1 MVAMNYIFKHTIHVL
16 SSRKWKFFLT
26 AVAIALGISLIVQTQ
41 IIVDTFERNYKEIAL
56 DHYGNTDII
65 VYHLEDI
72 YFEQDVYDKLIQ
84 SFDSDFQGIF
94 PQIRHSTTVY
104 HPSEGQ
110 FEQGVNLET
119 IGSEF
124 DSNFWGGIFSELTG
138 EKLDVTSLT
147 ANETIIS
154 EELADLLKANVG
166 DILSINL
173 LDEEGNS
180 IPYTV
185 TVNDIFS
192 YKGYGKAFSAFNSKR
207 VFLNHQAIQPLIQ
220 ANLTRPITRILV
232 GIEDHEEKPFLG
244 RELTDNAKGQIEQ
257 IINEELIGVWTW
269 REDDREALEE
279 GMAGIGSIFNL
290 FGFVVIL
297 SGLLLIINIQL
308 MNIEEQKQQL
318 GILRAVGAKK
328 RDIMTSKALE
338 TILLGITAGFLGLIL
353 GMGIAVLFN
362 AVTRDLLESWGN
374 PAIERSIFDVV
385 VNTNTLTLS
394 LMWAVG
400 LAIITGMMPA
410 LRARGISIV
419 EIIRG
424 NGQSKTVSYNNKKP
438 IWPLIIGGLIII
450 LALNTLITLIFQDH
464 PFYSPEGYR
473 NIETY
478 AADNLQALVMFAV
491 GLIFISFRYKSRSR
505 LLLTIGGLLM
515 IFITVFGFQV
525 AVKWIEEGGN
535 GNRLV
540 IIGLLSA
547 VAGATIVIGANL
559 DALTAGLRKLL
570 SFYAPTRSTG
580 LVATRYI
587 NSRKTRAVLTFATFA
602 IVLSLSSLMN
612 TFAYSQTYGTE
623 TSLQN
628 YLMDVSMVVE
638 SELPM
643 NLTTLD
649 YPSIL
654 QSRFDTEIEQ
664 MYPLATAYALGYHS
678 DVASLNTNE
687 DLFACKLVAFDFE
700 TYRDNDG
707 EVLFPFLFWDLVPF
721 YSQVIPIE
729 RNSNDEA
736 TRKEAINFW
745 EVFLSGQKL
754 HRETLLPVDSTDPNG
769 LPMCI
774 GWLWGVPAGDIVTFP
789 LKNGSLLEMIYA
801 ADVSYFPS
809 FYLHINEY
817 VSGVI
822 LSDTIASQLGMAYGY
837 GVREFFVETYHGF
850 DNDKND
856 ALGQEI
862 EEFSNKQG
870 ADTLRSLANDQMYGI
885 TTNNIWEVLFHDYK
899 TNAEALSL
907 IEIFI
912 GMGLVIGVMG
922 LLIVSHRSVK
932 ERKREIGMLRSIGF
946 SKKAVSL
953 AVILELLFLG
963 LLGFIVGFLVGN
975 YLAWVIIDLNGW
987 ELVIPWMNVAQ
998 YGLFIM
1004 GSVFI
1009 AALIPSWLAARIPPS
1024 EALRYS
1030 G

>member
-1 MVAMNYIFKHTIHVL
+1 MNYIFKHTFQVL

-26 AVAIALGISLIVQTQ
+26 ALAIALGISLIVQTQ

-56 DHYGNTDII
+56 DHYGNADII
-65 VYHLEDI
+65 IYHLEDI
-72 YFEQDVYDKLIQ
+72 YFEQDVYNKLVQ
-84 SFDSDFQGIF
+84 SFNSEFQGIF

-124 DSNFWGGIFSELTG
+124 DTSFWGGIFSTLTG
-138 EKLDVTSLT
+138 EELDVTTLT

-154 EELADLLKANVG
+154 EELANLLKADIG

-173 LDEEGNS
+173 LDEEGNP
-180 IPYTV
+180 IPYIV
-185 TVNDIFS
+185 TVNNIYS
-192 YKGYGKAFSAFNSKR
+192 YKGYGKTSSVFDSKR
-207 VFLNHQAIQPLIQ
+207 VLLNHQAIQPLIQ
-220 ANLTRPITRILV
+220 CNQTRPITRILV
-232 GIEDHEEKPFLG
+232 GIEDHEKKPFLG
-244 RELTDNAKGQIEQ
+244 RERTDNARTQIEQ
-257 IINEELIGVWTW
+257 VLDDGSIGVWTW

-279 GMAGIGSIFNL
+279 GMAGLGSLFNL

-328 RDIMTSKALE
+328 RDILTLKALE
-338 TILLGITAGFLGLIL
+338 TILLGVTAGFLGLII
-353 GMGIAVLFN
+353 GMGIAILFN
-362 AVTRDLLESWGN
+362 AATRDLLESWGN

-385 VNTNTLTLS
+385 INTSTLTLS
-394 LMWAVG
+394 LMWAIG
-400 LAIITGMMPA
+400 LAIISGMMPA

-424 NGQSKTVSYNNKKP
+424 NGQSRTVSYNDKKP
-438 IWPLIIGGLIII
+438 LWPLIIGGLIII
-450 LALNTLITLIFQDH
+450 LALNDLITLIFQDH

-473 NIETY
+473 NLETN
-478 AADNLQALVMFAV
+478 AADNLQALVLFAV

-515 IFITVFGFQV
+515 IFITVFGFQF
-525 AVKWIEEGGN
+525 AIKWIEEGGN
-535 GNRLV
+535 GNRIA

-547 VAGATIVIGANL
+547 VAGATTVIGANL
-559 DALTAGLRKLL
+559 DTLTAGLRKIL
-570 SFYAPTRSTG
+570 SFFTATRSTG

-602 IVLSLSSLMN
+602 VVLSLSSLMS
-612 TFAYSQTYGTE
+612 TFAQSQTYGTE

-643 NLTTLD
+643 NLTILD

-654 QSRFDTEIEQ
+654 QNRFDTEITRI
-664 MYPLATAYALGYHS
+664 YPLATAYSLYYQS
-678 DVASLNTNE
+678 DIESLNKSE
-687 DLFACKLVAFDFE
+687 DLFACKLVAFDFK
-700 TYRDNDG
+700 TYRDNNG
-707 EVLFPFLFWDLVPF
+707 NVLFPFLFWDLVPY
-721 YSQVIPIE
+721 YSQVLPIE

-736 TRKEAINFW
+736 TRREAVNFW
-745 EVFLSGQKL
+745 EAFISGQKL
-754 HRETLLPVDSTDPNG
+754 HRETLLPVDSTDPKG

-774 GWLWGVPAGDIVTFP
+774 GLLWGVPAGDIVTFP
-789 LKNGSLLEMIYA
+789 LKNGSLLEMVYA

-809 FYLHINEY
+809 FHLHINEY
-817 VSGVI
+817 ISGVI
-822 LSDTIASQLGMAYGY
+822 LSDAIASQLDMAYGY
-837 GVREFFVETYHGF
+837 GVSEFLVETDHGF

-856 ALGQEI
+856 VLGQKI

-870 ADTLRSLANDQMYGI
+870 VDTLRSLADDQMYGI
-885 TTNNIWEVLFHDYK
+885 TTNNIWEVIYHDYR
-899 TNAEALSL
+899 TNAEAIGM

-912 GMGLVIGVMG
+912 SIGLIIGVFG
-922 LLIVSHRSVK
+922 L
-932 ERKREIGMLRSIGF
+932 
-946 SKKAVSL
+946 
-953 AVILELLFLG
+953 
-963 LLGFIVGFLVGN
+963 
-975 YLAWVIIDLNGW
+975 
-987 ELVIPWMNVAQ
+987 
-998 YGLFIM
+998 
-1004 GSVFI
+1004 
-1009 AALIPSWLAARIPPS
+1009 
-1024 EALRYS
+1024 
-1030 G
+1030 